1 MQAAGADP
9 LAVARACE
17 AVKGFADARQLT
29 AIHQVCLE
37 DPAVLD
43 PQGRMCDPAT
53 AEIACALYWTPG
65 VAGQRVNLAVDLCEN
80 LPQVL
85 AALRCGLL
93 DVGKARQISL
103 GTCELD
109 PHDRTGLAAAACE
122 YAAGHTLGQLR
133 AWLARQVAAIDS
145 EAARRRRAKAR
156 KRRRVWVQPESDG
169 MATLGAYLTA
179 EEAQACLA
187 SLKAAAGNHE
197 GGVDAARADL
207 LVERITGIAPGVPVP
222 VQVIITADGPE
233 LAGHGPISH
242 EHADRLGAKPTKP
255 GHTARP
261 RPEYTEA
268 TVLHPP
274 GPSPHYRPS
283 PALARYVKAR
293 DRHCRFPGCR
303 RPAVN
308 CDIDHLVPWPDGPTS
323 ASNTAALCR
332 RHHRIKTH
340 TNWQVKA
347 LPGNTLQWTS
357 PRGHTYLTTLHDP

>member
-1 MQAAGADP
+1 
-9 LAVARACE
+9 
-17 AVKGFADARQLT
+17 
-29 AIHQVCLE
+29 
-37 DPAVLD
+37 
-43 PQGRMCDPAT
+43 
-53 AEIACALYWTPG
+53 
-65 VAGQRVNLAVDLCEN
+65 
-80 LPQVL
+80 
-85 AALRCGLL
+85 
-93 DVGKARQISL
+93 
-103 GTCELD
+103 
-109 PHDRTGLAAAACE
+109 
-122 YAAGHTLGQLR
+122 
-133 AWLARQVAAIDS
+133 
-145 EAARRRRAKAR
+145 
-156 KRRRVWVQPESDG
+156 
-169 MATLGAYLTA
+169 
-179 EEAQACLA
+179 CLA
-187 SLKAAAGNHE
+187 SLKAATANHE

-207 LVERITGIAPGVPVP
+207 LVERITGIAAGVPVP

-255 GHTARP
+255 EHTARPRPEPTDQPRPEPTDQP

-323 ASNTAALCR
+323 HTNTAALCR